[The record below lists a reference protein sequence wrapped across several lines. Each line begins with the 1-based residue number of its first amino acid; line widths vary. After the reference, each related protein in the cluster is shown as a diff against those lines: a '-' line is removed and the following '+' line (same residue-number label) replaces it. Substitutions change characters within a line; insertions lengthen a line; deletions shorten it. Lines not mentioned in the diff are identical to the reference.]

1 MNAIAAV
8 SAAWGIGREGD
19 LLFRISGDLKRFRA
33 LTSGGTVIMG
43 RKTLDSLPGG
53 RPLPKRRN
61 VVLTRDSAFAR
72 EGVTYA
78 PLVPLLDALGGW
90 ETTWDPSSRTA
101 SAETALFDLDV
112 PVGRSHVLADG
123 FPFSLSAGTLVWGGR
138 TYVPLR
144 SVANLLGAEVEFV
157 DWDNSVTVCDGVE
170 QSWTEEDLHWLSRI
184 ISAESRGEPMEGQIA
199 VGNVV
204 LEWVESPDFPDTIP
218 DVVFQQAD
226 GIVQFEPVENGTVY
240 LDPTEQSVEA
250 ARRTLSGEKSLEGA
264 MFFYA
269 PALSEGVWINGNRTD
284 LTTIGCHRFYL

>member
-1 MNAIAAV
+1 MTV
-8 SAAWGIGREGD
+8 DGET
-19 LLFRISGDLKRFRA
+19 LSGA
-33 LTSGGTVIMG
+33 
-43 RKTLDSLPGG
+43 
-53 RPLPKRRN
+53 
-61 VVLTRDSAFAR
+61 AFAR

-144 SVANLLGAEVEFV
+144 SVANLLGAQVDFAGWDSPVEVRTAPAQ
-157 DWDNSVTVCDGVE
+157 DYT
-170 QSWTEEDLHWLSRI
+170 QEDLYWLSRI

-204 LEWVESPDFPDTIP
+204 LERVESPDFPDTIP

-240 LDPTEQSVEA
+240 LDPAEQSVEA
-250 ARRTLSGEKSLEGA
+250 AKRTLAGEKTLEGA

-269 PALSEGVWINGNRTD
+269 PALSEGVWINANRTY